1 MSNDSNSVP
10 ANNDESDDPQCN
22 LIVGID
28 KLNLLDSGETSQPNN
43 NDNDISYGDGNLQG
57 GGGEAVCC
65 CLQSL
70 SDDVL
75 LNVLLYC
82 GPTDVD
88 ENLKLVNRR
97 FQ

>member
-1 MSNDSNSVP
+1 MSNDSNSSP
-10 ANNDESDDPQCN
+10 ANNRDENDDPQCN

-28 KLNLLDSGETSQPNN
+28 KLNLFCRGETSQPNN
-43 NDNDISYGDGNLQG
+43 NDNDISYSNVEG
-57 GGGEAVCC
+57 GGGEAVC

-82 GPTDVD
+82 GPTDV
-88 ENLKLVNRR
+88 EESLKLVNRR

>member
-1 MSNDSNSVP
+1 MSNDSNSSQ
-10 ANNDESDDPQCN
+10 ANTRDESDDPQCN

-28 KLNLLDSGETSQPNN
+28 KLNLLDRGETSQPNN
-43 NDNDISYGDGNLQG
+43 NDNDISYSNVE
-57 GGGEAVCC
+57 GGGEAAC
-65 CLQSL
+65 CLPL

-82 GPTDVD
+82 GPTVVE

>member
-1 MSNDSNSVP
+1 MSNDSNSSSV
-10 ANNDESDDPQCN
+10 NNDENDDPQCN

-28 KLNLLDSGETSQPNN
+28 KLNLLDRGETSQPNN
-43 NDNDISYGDGNLQG
+43 SDNDNDISYGDGYVE
-57 GGGEAVCC
+57 GGGEAVC

-82 GPTDVD
+82 GPTDVE

>member
-1 MSNDSNSVP
+1 MTPTSNSSP
-10 ANNDESDDPQCN
+10 ANNDENYEPQCN

-28 KLNLLDSGETSQPNN
+28 KLDLVCHGETSQPNN
-43 NDNDISYGDGNLQG
+43 KDISYGDGNVEG
-57 GGGEAVCC
+57 GGRGKEAC
-65 CLQSL
+65 CLQTL

-82 GPTDVD
+82 GPTAVE

>member
-1 MSNDSNSVP
+1 MSNDSNSSQ
-10 ANNDESDDPQCN
+10 ANIRDENDDPQCN

-28 KLNLLDSGETSQPNN
+28 KLNLLDRGETSQPNN
-43 NDNDISYGDGNLQG
+43 NDNDISYGDGNVE
-57 GGGEAVCC
+57 GGGEAVC

-82 GPTDVD
+82 GPTDVE

-97 FQ
+97 IQ

>member
-1 MSNDSNSVP
+1 MSNDSNSSS
-10 ANNDESDDPQCN
+10 ANNGDESDDPQCN

-28 KLNLLDSGETSQPNN
+28 KLNLLDRGETSQPNN
-43 NDNDISYGDGNLQG
+43 NDNDISYSNVE
-57 GGGEAVCC
+57 GGGEAVC

-82 GPTDVD
+82 GPTDV
-88 ENLKLVNRR
+88 EESLKLVNRG

>member
-1 MSNDSNSVP
+1 MSNDSNSSQ
-10 ANNDESDDPQCN
+10 ANIRDENDDPQCN

-28 KLNLLDSGETSQPNN
+28 KLNLLDRGETSQPNN
-43 NDNDISYGDGNLQG
+43 NDNDISYGDGYGQG
-57 GGGEAVCC
+57 GGDTVC

-82 GPTDVD
+82 GPTDVE

-97 FQ
+97 IQ